1 MKTIEVNKAGS
12 SCAHELVC
20 FKYYFFPSV
29 VYLLRKQIQKQ
40 RKANKNRSH
49 KFLFYLSFKGTSSNS
64 VSPYN

>member
-12 SCAHELVC
+12 SCTDELVC

-29 VYLLRKQIQKQ
+29 VYILRKQRQKQ
-40 RKANKNRSH
+40 RKANKNLSH

-64 VSPYN
+64 VSPNN